1 MSRLTVF
8 AIHPISAFQLLILLT
23 LANGTP
29 VIAKRVFGKVWAQPL
44 DGGAVFL
51 DGRPLFG
58 ASKTIR
64 GIVTSIVVTAALAP
78 ILGLDWGVG
87 LAVAMTAMSGDLFSS
102 FLKRRM
108 KLPPSSRASGLDQ
121 IPESL
126 FPALA
131 CRTILGLSAFDIV
144 VVVAIF
150 FAGEVALSR
159 LLFKWGIRERPF

>member
-1 MSRLTVF
+1 MF
-8 AIHPISAFQLLILLT
+8 AIHPLPVFQLLILLT

-29 VIAKRVFGKVWAQPL
+29 VIAKRVFGNIWAQPL

-51 DGRPLFG
+51 DGQPLFG
-58 ASKTIR
+58 NSKTVR
-64 GIVTSIVVTAALAP
+64 GIVTSIVVTAVLAP
-78 ILGLDWGVG
+78 VLGLDWSVG

-131 CRTILGLSAFDIV
+131 CRAILDLSVIDIV
-144 VVVAIF
+144 AVTAIF
-150 FAGEVALSR
+150 FAGEAALSR
-159 LLFKWGIRERPF
+159 LLFKWGVRDRPF